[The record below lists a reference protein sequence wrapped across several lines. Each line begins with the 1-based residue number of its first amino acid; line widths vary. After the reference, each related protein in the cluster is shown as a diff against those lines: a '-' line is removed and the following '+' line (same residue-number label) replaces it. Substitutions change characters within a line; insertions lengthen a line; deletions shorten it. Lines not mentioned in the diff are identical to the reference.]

1 MSFVQGFS
9 DVPKTHVAEF
19 RRFLLSFHELPIL
32 GGGKKTLT
40 NNFDT
45 HKCTQKKMDVEIKRA
60 LVY

>member
-32 GGGKKTLT
+32 GGVKK
-40 NNFDT
+40 NFD
-45 HKCTQKKMDVEIKRA
+45 QQ
-60 LVY
+60 L